1 MGNNETQ
8 LRKAMVADPA
18 CRFLRRMA
26 AKENAMASEATILRV
41 DVLEGSQLVVELSDG
56 RTVQV
61 TLTQILRLSPEQ
73 LPKP

>member
-1 MGNNETQ
+1 
-8 LRKAMVADPA
+8 
-18 CRFLRRMA
+18 MA

-61 TLTQILRLSPEQ
+61 TLTQILRLSPEK